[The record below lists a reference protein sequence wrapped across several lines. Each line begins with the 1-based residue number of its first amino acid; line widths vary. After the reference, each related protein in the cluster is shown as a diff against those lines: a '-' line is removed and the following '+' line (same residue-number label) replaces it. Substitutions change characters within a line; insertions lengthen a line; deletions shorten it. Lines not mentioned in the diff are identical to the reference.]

1 MNNQSYEEMDERALL
16 AEILKWIK
24 IQAIPHVKDVLLSTL
39 DDDKKL
45 LAYHMSDGK
54 NGVKEIAEAT
64 GLSTGYISQW
74 WKAWEQQG
82 LIEELKGRKKRKVF
96 SLEEM
101 GIEVSEI
108 PSGKGEVKAEE

>member
-1 MNNQSYEEMDERALL
+1 MPYEDMDERALL
-16 AEILKWIK
+16 AEILKWTK
-24 IQAIPHVKDVLLSTL
+24 IQAIPHVKEVLRAVL
-39 DDDKKL
+39 DDEKKL
-45 LAYHMSDGK
+45 LAYHMTDGK

-64 GLSTGYISQW
+64 GVSIATISGW

-101 GIEVSEI
+101 GIEVPEI
-108 PSGKGEVKAEE
+108 PSSKGEVKAEE